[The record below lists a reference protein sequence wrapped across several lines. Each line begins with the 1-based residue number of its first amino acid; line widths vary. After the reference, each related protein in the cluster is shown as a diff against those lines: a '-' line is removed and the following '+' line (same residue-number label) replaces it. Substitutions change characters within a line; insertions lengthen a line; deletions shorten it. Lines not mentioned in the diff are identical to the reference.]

1 MARWKTLPE
10 GLDPVVVRL
19 IVELRRMKDSSG
31 LSLNRLAKRTGYS
44 ASSWERYLG
53 GRAFPPEEAVRALI
67 GITGADETNLTV
79 LYQTAQQSWSMTAA
93 DADLAREAEAEPE
106 PEAEAE
112 AESSEPSGPAETAEL
127 PDATGSTTS
136 APLHPTPA
144 PRMLGR
150 RLPPPRAIANS
161 VTSALVGAAI
171 ASLILQPWQHD
182 RATPAATPAPPK
194 PTPVVHYTCA
204 FHQTAGQ
211 WFAGNSTTDRTQV
224 DYGMAGPEVAEV
236 QCLLQHAGI
245 SAGGVDGDFGPKTLH
260 AVIQLQLAHHLDVD
274 GQVGPQTWEALRG

>member
-53 GRAFPPEEAVRALI
+53 GRVFPPEEAVRALI

-93 DADLAREAEAEPE
+93 DADLAREGEPEQEAEPE
-106 PEAEAE
+106 AET
-112 AESSEPSGPAETAEL
+112 ESSEPYGPAETAEL
-127 PDATGSTTS
+127 PDPTESTTS
-136 APLHPTPA
+136 APSHPTPA
-144 PRMLGR
+144 PRTLGR

-182 RATPAATPAPPK
+182 RAAPTATPAPPK

-204 FHQTAGQ
+204 YSQTAGQ

-236 QCLLQHAGI
+236 QCLLQHDGI
-245 SAGGVDGDFGPKTLH
+245 SPGGVDGNFGPKTLH